1 MPANEPLNFEQPKN
15 RLSDIADGERKKL
28 IPKNDY
34 IKTGNEYSSV
44 NPDALA
50 DGDAKGR
57 GTGGDLDVYNEAAG
71 TLIDIVERK
80 NEVKLNFYKSN
91 SPYTTPSA

>member
-57 GTGGDLDVYNEAAG
+57 GTGGDLDVHNESAG
-71 TLIDIVERK
+71 TLLDIVERK
-80 NEVKLNFYKSN
+80 NEIKLNYYKSV

>member
-15 RLSDIADGERKKL
+15 RLSDIAESERKRL

-34 IKTGNEYSSV
+34 NQTGNEYSAV

-50 DGDAKGR
+50 DGDNKGR
-57 GTGGDLDVYNEAAG
+57 GTGVFLDVYNTDAG
-71 TLIDIVERK
+71 TSTDIVERK
-80 NEVKLNFYKSN
+80 NEIKINKFNASNTYPNFQL
-91 SPYTTPSA
+91 